1 MLYRVILFLLF
12 GLLPTSLA
20 WAAPAQQL
28 FSDWM
33 VTCNNQNFC
42 VARNVGLHHGLVMT
56 LTRSAGAATN
66 ASLRIEL
73 GGVGNPVAT
82 LAPIA
87 PRLLL
92 DGQSL
97 TLGDEHW
104 QIADKLLKTDDS
116 ATINAFLQ
124 QVQEAQAITLENGLQ
139 KISLQGLKAALLF
152 IDNRQKRVGSETAW
166 IGKGEEPP
174 LSVPPAPA
182 LRTVAKVDMTQSPLS
197 RDELN
202 DLMDYGNERMNNS
215 ACSLDPFRR
224 EVRVAALTDDKV
236 LLMTSCEA
244 GAYNTIWLAWLV
256 SRQRPFIAR
265 PLRLT
270 LPFQPPGDAP
280 RAIELVNASYDD
292 RHQELVTLDKG
303 RAPGDCGT
311 QTRWRYDG
319 QRFSL
324 VRYARQPQC
333 DNWQGPDAWPTLWV
347 TRSVAQPPR

>member
-1 MLYRVILFLLF
+1 MLYRVLFFLLF
-12 GLLPTSLA
+12 GLLPASWA
-20 WAAPAQQL
+20 WAAPVQQL
-28 FSDWM
+28 FGDWL

-56 LTRSAGAATN
+56 LSRSAGAVTD

-73 GGVGNPVAT
+73 GGIGNPVAA

-92 DGQSL
+92 DGKPLAL
-97 TLGDEHW
+97 TDKHW
-104 QIADKLLKTDDS
+104 LVADKLIKTGDS
-116 ATINAFLQ
+116 VTIDAFLQ
-124 QVQEAQAITLENGLQ
+124 QVQEGQAITLVNGLQ
-139 KISLQGLKAALLF
+139 SISLQGLKAALLF
-152 IDNRQKRVGSETAW
+152 IDSHQKRVGSETAW
-166 IGKGEEPP
+166 VGKGEEPP

-182 LRTVAKVDMTQSPLS
+182 QRAVGKVDFSQSPLS
-197 RDELN
+197 REELN

-224 EVRVAALTDDKV
+224 EIRVTALTDEKV
-236 LLMTSCEA
+236 LLMVSCEA

-256 SRQRPFIAR
+256 SRQQPYVAR
-265 PLRLT
+265 QVRLT
-270 LPFQPPGDAP
+270 LPFQPPGNAARD
-280 RAIELVNASYDD
+280 IELINASIDER
-292 RHQELVTLDKG
+292 RHELVTLDKG
-303 RAPGDCGT
+303 RGPGDCGV

-324 VRYARQPQC
+324 VRYAQQPQC

-347 TRSVAQPPR
+347 TRYIFHPRD

>member
-1 MLYRVILFLLF
+1 MWYRVIFFLLC
-12 GLLPTSLA
+12 GLLPTSPVR
-20 WAAPAQQL
+20 AAPAQQI
-28 FSDWM
+28 FSDWQ

-56 LTRSAGAATN
+56 LTRSAGAASS

-73 GGVGNPVAT
+73 GGPGNPVAA

-87 PRLLL
+87 PRLQL
-92 DGQSL
+92 DGKSL
-97 TLGDEHW
+97 TLSDKHW

-116 ATINAFLQ
+116 VTIDAFLQ
-124 QVQEAQAITLENGLQ
+124 QVQNAQSLTLEKGLQ
-139 KISLQGLKAALLF
+139 TISLQGLKAALLF

-166 IGKGEEPP
+166 VGKGEQPP

-182 LRTVAKVDMTQSPLS
+182 LQSVMNIASPPSPLS
-197 RDELN
+197 PEELN
-202 DLMDYGNERMNNS
+202 DLMDYGNERMNSS

-224 EVRVAALTDDKV
+224 EVRVAALADDKV

-256 SRQRPFIAR
+256 SRQRPYIAY
-265 PLRLT
+265 PVRLV

-280 RAIELVNASYDD
+280 RELELVNASYDD
-292 RHQELVTLDKG
+292 QRQELVTLDKG
-303 RAPGDCGT
+303 RGPGDCGT

-319 QRFSL
+319 QRFRL
-324 VRYARQPQC
+324 VRYAQQPQC

-347 TRSVAQPPR
+347 TRSVAGSLR